1 MILTLCLK
9 PTHFDL
15 RSKGRV
21 KRYESYGSFS
31 CFDKQQKKIIKEEQT
46 LAFALVFCPQDF
58 NLTMK
63 VIPILLFLFL

>member
-9 PTHFDL
+9 PIYFDL

-31 CFDKQQKKIIKEEQT
+31 CFDKQQKQFIKEQT
-46 LAFALVFCPQDF
+46 
-58 NLTMK
+58 NLG
-63 VIPILLFLFL
+63 LRACLFSPRC

>member
-9 PTHFDL
+9 PFYFDL

-31 CFDKQQKKIIKEEQT
+31 CSTNSQKKLFKNKQT
-46 LAFALVFCPQDF
+46 LAFALVLCPQDV
-58 NLTMK
+58 NLKMK
-63 VIPILLFLFL
+63 AIPILLFLFL

>member
-9 PTHFDL
+9 PFYFDL

-31 CFDKQQKKIIKEEQT
+31 CFDKQPKKTI
-46 LAFALVFCPQDF
+46 
-58 NLTMK
+58 
-63 VIPILLFLFL
+63 